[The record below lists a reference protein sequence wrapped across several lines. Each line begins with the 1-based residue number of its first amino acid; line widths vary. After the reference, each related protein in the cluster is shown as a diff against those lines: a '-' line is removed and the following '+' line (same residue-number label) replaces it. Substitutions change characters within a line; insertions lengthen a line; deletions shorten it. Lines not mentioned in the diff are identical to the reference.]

1 MDYILINNMNRA
13 EIATTFNG
21 WAITE
26 PDYIPV
32 SEEYLES
39 VVNRILS
46 ENPSAS
52 ITGIGL
58 RTIRSF
64 DGDIDG
70 TYMSVIIG

>member
-1 MDYILINNMNRA
+1 MDYIVINNMNIA
-13 EIATTFNG
+13 EVVTAYG
-21 WAITE
+21 GRAITE

-39 VVNRILS
+39 VVNQILS

-52 ITGIGL
+52 ITGVGI
-58 RTIRSF
+58 RTIHSF

-70 TYMSVIIG
+70 TFMSVIIG